1 MLLPLS
7 VAGRQFTS
15 FTFDNVVSVYFN
27 SIKLDNYSL
36 LKYQSS
42 EYRPPKSTEREI
54 RMKIK
59 KFLHFLGIIAVTLL
73 FCSSVVLFAQA
84 AISQIKTPANL
95 DEALDINTYAR
106 YLSIGKNWLVTYG
119 PSILIA
125 LFILVT
131 GRWLALHFSNI
142 SVKAMTRG
150 KVDKTLATFLGK
162 LLYYTLL
169 AFVVISAANQV
180 GINTT
185 SFIAIFGA
193 VTLAVSMALRSSIG
207 NFASGVLLII
217 FRPFKVGDYVMISG
231 VTGKV
236 QQIDIF
242 GTLLLTPDNQ
252 RIIIPNGKVTAGII
266 NNISAEPKRRIDLV
280 IGIGYDDD
288 IGKAKATLAEIL
300 KADKRILTSPAPTI
314 AVSDLADSSI
324 NLVVRPWVRTGEYG
338 AVRFDLLEKIK
349 LTFDEKGISF
359 PYPQQEVYIH
369 QQKAVEA

>member
-1 MLLPLS
+1 MLTKKLS
-7 VAGRQFTS
+7 
-15 FTFDNVVSVYFN
+15 YF
-27 SIKLDNYSL
+27 SGILAVIL
-36 LKYQSS
+36 LVCNLV
-42 EYRPPKSTEREI
+42 I
-54 RMKIK
+54 
-59 KFLHFLGIIAVTLL
+59 
-73 FCSSVVLFAQA
+73 FAQA
-84 AISQIKTPANL
+84 ADQGKSADKGVEQAEKIQAALSQIKPPANL
-95 DEALDINTYAR
+95 DEALDINTYSR
-106 YLSIGKNWLVTYG
+106 YLSMGKGWLTTYG
-119 PSILIA
+119 PSVIMAIL
-125 LFILVT
+125 ILVT
-131 GRWLALHFSNI
+131 GRWLSLRFSNI
-142 SVKAMTRG
+142 SVKAMIRG

-169 AFVVISAANQV
+169 AFVVISAANQM

-217 FRPFKVGDYVMISG
+217 FRPFKVGDDVMIGG

-236 QQIDIF
+236 QHIDIF
-242 GTLLLTPDNQ
+242 STLLLTPDNQ

-288 IGKAKATLAEIL
+288 LGKAKKTLAEIL

-314 AVSDLADSSI
+314 AVSDLADSSV

-338 AVRFDLLEKIK
+338 AVRWDLLEKIK

-369 QQKAVEA
+369 QQEAVES